1 MKRFLI
7 IFSCFTAFFSGAL
20 FAQTRTDIQN
30 GSILH
35 AWCWSFKTIEENL
48 PKIKEAGFAAVQTSP
63 ANTCLVGDYGGLELM
78 SEDLDGKWYYHYQPT
93 DWKLGNYQL
102 GTRDDFISM
111 CKKADEL
118 GIGVIVDVLPN
129 HTTPRTKEIS
139 KDFIDAVGGFDK
151 LYHKNNNHGIRSY
164 ENRLECTTAQMG
176 GLPDV
181 NTENPLFQQYYMNY
195 VNDVI
200 DCGADGFRYDTAKH
214 IGLPDDPKDEYS
226 PKNNFWPI
234 FLGLEPLN
242 GKLMHRAGELFIYG
256 EVLQGG
262 NAREGDYGKLMPVV
276 ASNYGGVLR
285 SALRNSKLSAK
296 GLKDWKHPAAPQ
308 NIVTWV
314 ESHDT
319 YANQGESAWLSHAQ
333 LREGWAVICARAGGT
348 PLFFNRPKGAESV
361 QFPGVSKIGETGNDE
376 YFHPEVVAVNK
387 FRTVM
392 NGEPEELL
400 NGDDTSVLIIKRG
413 EKGLV
418 IVNSSAAKAGKVSV
432 PIAFADGTYK
442 DRANGIKFTVKDGI
456 LTGKVPKQKVCVI
469 Y

>member
-1 MKRFLI
+1 MSNIINKEQYKLFEDILNEFERLRNLSSEEKENLI
-7 IFSCFTAFFSGAL
+7 ISITSRTYIDLMCDWAFKHVFGHDERNLIPLLNDILS
-20 FAQTRTDIQN
+20 TDIV
-30 GSILH
+30 
-35 AWCWSFKTIEENL
+35 TIDYDSNEIDRWKGDDKNVIMDVLCHTKDGARFIVEMQRAD
-48 PKIKEAGFAAVQTSP
+48 KEYLRNRLFYYGASMASTQLKS
-63 ANTCLVGDYGGLELM
+63 GDY
-78 SEDLDGKWYYHYQPT
+78 
-93 DWKLGNYQL
+93 
-102 GTRDDFISM
+102 
-111 CKKADEL
+111 
-118 GIGVIVDVLPN
+118 
-129 HTTPRTKEIS
+129 
-139 KDFIDAVGGFDK
+139 
-151 LYHKNNNHGIRSY
+151 
-164 ENRLECTTAQMG
+164 
-176 GLPDV
+176 
-181 NTENPLFQQYYMNY
+181 
-195 VNDVI
+195 
-200 DCGADGFRYDTAKH
+200 
-214 IGLPDDPKDEYS
+214 
-226 PKNNFWPI
+226 
-234 FLGLEPLN
+234 
-242 GKLMHRAGELFIYG
+242 
-256 EVLQGG
+256 
-262 NAREGDYGKLMPVV
+262 YGKLMPVV

-442 DRANGIKFTVKDGI
+442 DKANGIKFTVKDGI

>member
-1 MKRFLI
+1 M
-7 IFSCFTAFFSGAL
+7 
-20 FAQTRTDIQN
+20 Q
-30 GSILH
+30 
-35 AWCWSFKTIEENL
+35 
-48 PKIKEAGFAAVQTSP
+48 
-63 ANTCLVGDYGGLELM
+63 
-78 SEDLDGKWYYHYQPT
+78 YH
-93 DWKLGNYQL
+93 
-102 GTRDDFISM
+102 S
-111 CKKADEL
+111 
-118 GIGVIVDVLPN
+118 
-129 HTTPRTKEIS
+129 
-139 KDFIDAVGGFDK
+139 
-151 LYHKNNNHGIRSY
+151 GIR
-164 ENRLECTTAQMG
+164 L
-176 GLPDV
+176 
-181 NTENPLFQQYYMNY
+181 
-195 VNDVI
+195 
-200 DCGADGFRYDTAKH
+200 
-214 IGLPDDPKDEYS
+214 
-226 PKNNFWPI
+226 
-234 FLGLEPLN
+234 
-242 GKLMHRAGELFIYG
+242 HRAGELFIYG

-418 IVNSSAAKAGKVSV
+418 IVNSSVAKAGKVSV

-442 DRANGIKFTVKDGI
+442 DKANGIKFTVKDGI